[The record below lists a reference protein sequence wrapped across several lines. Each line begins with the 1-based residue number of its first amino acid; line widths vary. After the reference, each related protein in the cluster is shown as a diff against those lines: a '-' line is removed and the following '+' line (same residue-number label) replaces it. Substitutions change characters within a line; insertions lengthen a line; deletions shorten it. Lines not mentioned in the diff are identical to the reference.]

1 MSTNSTL
8 QSTPVIA
15 CDMNAIPAD
24 QREQHGETAVRMLGA
39 VLEVR
44 AVTNGFALGL
54 PLDTVM
60 LHTVADYIANER
72 LCCPFF
78 DFNLSIEAGA
88 RQLWLTLSGGQG
100 VKEFLQAE
108 LGDYVK
114 LPA

>member
-1 MSTNSTL
+1 MSSNSTL

-44 AVTNGFALGL
+44 AVANGYALGL
-54 PLDTVM
+54 PLDTIM
-60 LHTVADYIANER
+60 LHTVTAYIANER

-78 DFNLSIEAGA
+78 DFNLNIEAGA
-88 RQLWLTLSGGQG
+88 QQLWLTLSGGEG
-100 VKEFLQAE
+100 VKAFLQSE
-108 LGDYVK
+108 LGDYVT
-114 LPA
+114 LPG